1 MKRTMTAAQFEQVT
15 KNLDMS
21 ERTKLIAFGVL
32 VEGRTQAEFVEKLNV
47 TPGAIS
53 QIIARV
59 WKPFERQKAVPVGF
73 QRVNVI
79 LPEHQAFIVKKWS
92 RAALDRMENS
102 EEI

>member
-1 MKRTMTAAQFEQVT
+1 MKRTMTAAQFEQAT

-21 ERTKLIAFGVL
+21 ERSKEIAFGVL
-32 VEGRTQAEFVEKLNV
+32 VEGRTQAEFAQKLNV

-59 WKPFERQKAVPVGF
+59 WKPFEQQMSVPIGF
-73 QRVNVI
+73 QRVSVI

-92 RAALDRMENS
+92 RAARERMGKS
-102 EEI
+102 EES